1 MTEEQRMLTK
11 LALINWIDSGME
23 SRYLIDQ
30 LGMGYFDIP
39 RDVFVLVEETL
50 DLLIE
55 TVSNL

>member
-1 MTEEQRMLTK
+1 MTEEQRTLTK